1 MHRISVKHIKYGFPR
16 SVRIYVSWTLADK
29 GVCRMVDVHA
39 TADNIKDVLIACEIV
54 RFTDRCD
61 ECPFK
66 DELCFT
72 EETFEHIVTN
82 ISAED
87 MEKLLILAEEAKE
100 DEHERNKT
108 KYEREWE
115 AYADKWNDRRCDPDE

>member
-1 MHRISVKHIKYGFPR
+1 
-16 SVRIYVSWTLADK
+16 
-29 GVCRMVDVHA
+29 MVDVQ
-39 TADNIKDVLIACEIV
+39 TTTDNIKDVLIACEIV

-87 MEKLLILAEEAKE
+87 VEKLLILAEEVKE
-100 DEHERNKT
+100 DEDERNKT